1 MLILGLDTAT
11 PWGAVALGDEEEI
24 YFEISLK
31 SGKGGGEYLLSILNQ
46 FMSKCGKNLNEVDLV
61 AAGTGP
67 GSYTGIRVGLAAVR
81 GLAEG
86 LKVPVMGVNTLRIIA
101 ENAYRSSQW
110 VATVIDARR
119 GSVYAALYRNSIE
132 GLKEYW
138 PPYYTDVESF
148 AKKMAS
154 LNDVLICGDGGKKY
168 QDIWETNS
176 QIKIGPSTWDRPSAA
191 NLVRIATQLWNSANK
206 TETEALSPT
215 YLRKVEAEARLE
227 ERINADQCCSDET
240 RRPQ

>member
-1 MLILGLDTAT
+1 MLILGIDTAT
-11 PWGAVALGDEEEI
+11 PWGAMALGDEEEI

-46 FMSKCGKNLNEVDLV
+46 FLVKSGKSLNEVGLI

-86 LKVPVMGVNTLRIIA
+86 LKVPVMGINTLRIIA
-101 ENAYRSSQW
+101 ENGYRAGDW
-110 VATVIDARR
+110 IAAVIDARR
-119 GSVYAALYRNSIE
+119 GSVYAALYQNSAQ

-138 PPYYTDVESF
+138 PPCYTDVESF
-148 AKKMAS
+148 ADRLAPLK
-154 LNDVLICGDGGKKY
+154 DVLVCGDGGKKY
-168 QDIWETNS
+168 RETWEKNPQVKT
-176 QIKIGPSTWDRPSAA
+176 GPSTWNRPSAG
-191 NLVRIATQLWNSANK
+191 NLIRIAARQWLTENK
-206 TETEALSPT
+206 DENKDLSPC

-227 ERINADQCCSDET
+227 ERMNADQSRSDEN
-240 RRPQ
+240 RRP